1 MAVIIPV
8 DTYMK
13 GINMN
18 VQLITSL
25 DEVVPLLSAA
35 DLPSSDLADKDNLVM
50 FGIYDNNRLIASAG
64 IEMQA
69 TTGLLRSV
77 VVNQAYRHQGMAK
90 LLVSSAEQWAKD
102 HGLKELYLLTTT
114 ASEFFNA
121 LGYDVVVRSEVPQQ
135 IKETTQF
142 SQLCPCSSLVMK
154 KQI

>member
-25 DEVVPLLSAA
+25 DEVVPLLAAA

-69 TTGLLRSV
+69 TTGLPARWWLI
-77 VVNQAYRHQGMAK
+77 RHTDIREW
-90 LLVSSAEQWAKD
+90 LS
-102 HGLKELYLLTTT
+102 Y
-114 ASEFFNA
+114 
-121 LGYDVVVRSEVPQQ
+121 
-135 IKETTQF
+135 
-142 SQLCPCSSLVMK
+142 
-154 KQI
+154 